1 MKTSDRLATI
11 LFLLAAPAA
20 RFLELKNNYDPA
32 GLPTGGFPY
41 LPAVLAAAAVVFLLS
56 ARGLPARDAVTA
68 DFGGI
73 FRFDGQLTLTAAVL
87 GGFLLLAAAA
97 LRLVSG
103 GMAGLELILSVFLA
117 CSGAALLYALI
128 AQRRS
133 GAFAPTALLVPVC
146 FLVVQLIVTYRANA
160 RDSVLGHFY
169 VELLLLAALCLA
181 SLYLAAFAYRCGAPR
196 SFAPAAHLALTL
208 AAACCVDMALAR
220 RFAGLA
226 ACLGAA
232 LLLLACLE
240 AALLHAEKSVGTVLR
255 KAAFWNKYREISM
268 NDRQIKMVNLLW
280 DGFEGKLT
288 SSKWGKI
295 TKCSAD
301 TALRDIQALIAKG
314 ILRKTDEGG
323 RSTHYELIF

>member
-181 SLYLAAFAYRCGAPR
+181 SLYLAAFAYRCGASPIWR
-196 SFAPAAHLALTL
+196 RRGISRGNNGTMPKTEKRLLSQPFFLLIGRLDEKKLLSLA
-208 AAACCVDMALAR
+208 
-220 RFAGLA
+220 
-226 ACLGAA
+226 
-232 LLLLACLE
+232 
-240 AALLHAEKSVGTVLR
+240 S
-255 KAAFWNKYREISM
+255 I
-268 NDRQIKMVNLLW
+268 
-280 DGFEGKLT
+280 
-288 SSKWGKI
+288 KI
-295 TKCSAD
+295 TA
-301 TALRDIQALIAKG
+301 
-314 ILRKTDEGG
+314 E
-323 RSTHYELIF
+323 F

>member
-1 MKTSDRLATI
+1 MEDRLIVTASPHIRDTSTT
-11 LFLLAAPAA
+11 
-20 RFLELKNNYDPA
+20 R
-32 GLPTGGFPY
+32 GLMGNVVIAL

-146 FLVVQLIVTYRANA
+146 FLSLI
-160 RDSVLGHFY
+160 H
-169 VELLLLAALCLA
+169 
-181 SLYLAAFAYRCGAPR
+181 
-196 SFAPAAHLALTL
+196 
-208 AAACCVDMALAR
+208 
-220 RFAGLA
+220 
-226 ACLGAA
+226 
-232 LLLLACLE
+232 
-240 AALLHAEKSVGTVLR
+240 
-255 KAAFWNKYREISM
+255 I
-268 NDRQIKMVNLLW
+268 
-280 DGFEGKLT
+280 
-288 SSKWGKI
+288 
-295 TKCSAD
+295 
-301 TALRDIQALIAKG
+301 
-314 ILRKTDEGG
+314 
-323 RSTHYELIF
+323 

>member
-20 RFLELKNNYDPA
+20 RLLELKNNYDPA

-56 ARGLPARDAVTA
+56 ARGLPARDAA

-117 CSGAALLYALI
+117 CSGAAVLYALI

-133 GAFAPTALLVPVC
+133 GAFAPTALLMPVC
-146 FLVVQLIVTYRANA
+146 FLIVQLIVTYRANA

-169 VELLLLAALCLA
+169 VELLLLATLCLA

-232 LLLLACLE
+232 LLLLAYLE
-240 AALLHAEKSVGTVLR
+240 AAG
-255 KAAFWNKYREISM
+255 
-268 NDRQIKMVNLLW
+268 D
-280 DGFEGKLT
+280 FEG
-288 SSKWGKI
+288 
-295 TKCSAD
+295 
-301 TALRDIQALIAKG
+301 
-314 ILRKTDEGG
+314 
-323 RSTHYELIF
+323 

>member
-20 RFLELKNNYDPA
+20 RLLELKNNYDPA

-41 LPAVLAAAAVVFLLS
+41 LPAV
-56 ARGLPARDAVTA
+56 
-68 DFGGI
+68 
-73 FRFDGQLTLTAAVL
+73 
-87 GGFLLLAAAA
+87 LAAAA

-117 CSGAALLYALI
+117 CSGAAVLYALI

-133 GAFAPTALLVPVC
+133 GAFAPTALLMPVC

-232 LLLLACLE
+232 LLLLAYLE
-240 AALLHAEKSVGTVLR
+240 AAG
-255 KAAFWNKYREISM
+255 
-268 NDRQIKMVNLLW
+268 D
-280 DGFEGKLT
+280 FEG
-288 SSKWGKI
+288 
-295 TKCSAD
+295 
-301 TALRDIQALIAKG
+301 
-314 ILRKTDEGG
+314 
-323 RSTHYELIF
+323 

>member
-117 CSGAALLYALI
+117 CSGAAVLYALI

-133 GAFAPTALLVPVC
+133 GAFAPTALLMPVC

-181 SLYLAAFAYRCGAPR
+181 SLYLVACGAPR

-208 AAACCVDMALAR
+208 AAACCVDMALAC
-220 RFAGLA
+220 RFDGLA

-232 LLLLACLE
+232 LLLLAYLE
-240 AALLHAEKSVGTVLR
+240 AAG
-255 KAAFWNKYREISM
+255 
-268 NDRQIKMVNLLW
+268 D
-280 DGFEGKLT
+280 FEG
-288 SSKWGKI
+288 
-295 TKCSAD
+295 
-301 TALRDIQALIAKG
+301 
-314 ILRKTDEGG
+314 
-323 RSTHYELIF
+323 

>member
-41 LPAVLAAAAVVFLLS
+41 LPAVLATAAVVFLLS

-128 AQRRS
+128 AKIAGHTSVGWTSLMGSIWLIGGIQLLGLGVVGEYIGKIYNETKRRPR
-133 GAFAPTALLVPVC
+133 F
-146 FLVVQLIVTYRANA
+146 IIE
-160 RDSVLGHFY
+160 SVLNK
-169 VELLLLAALCLA
+169 
-181 SLYLAAFAYRCGAPR
+181 
-196 SFAPAAHLALTL
+196 
-208 AAACCVDMALAR
+208 VDS
-220 RFAGLA
+220 
-226 ACLGAA
+226 
-232 LLLLACLE
+232 E
-240 AALLHAEKSVGTVLR
+240 A
-255 KAAFWNKYREISM
+255 
-268 NDRQIKMVNLLW
+268 
-280 DGFEGKLT
+280 
-288 SSKWGKI
+288 
-295 TKCSAD
+295 
-301 TALRDIQALIAKG
+301 
-314 ILRKTDEGG
+314 
-323 RSTHYELIF
+323 

>member
-1 MKTSDRLATI
+1 MPCMKTSDRLATI

-20 RFLELKNNYDPA
+20 RLLELKNNYDPA

-41 LPAVLAAAAVVFLLS
+41 LPAVLAA
-56 ARGLPARDAVTA
+56 A

-117 CSGAALLYALI
+117 CSGAAVLYALI

-133 GAFAPTALLVPVC
+133 GAFAPTALLMPVC

-220 RFAGLA
+220 RLDGLA

-232 LLLLACLE
+232 LLLLAYLE
-240 AALLHAEKSVGTVLR
+240 AAG
-255 KAAFWNKYREISM
+255 
-268 NDRQIKMVNLLW
+268 D
-280 DGFEGKLT
+280 FEG
-288 SSKWGKI
+288 
-295 TKCSAD
+295 
-301 TALRDIQALIAKG
+301 
-314 ILRKTDEGG
+314 
-323 RSTHYELIF
+323 

>member
-1 MKTSDRLATI
+1 MKKIHA
-11 LFLLAAPAA
+11 LFLCVAWLLCMLTLSALAADYVYYEND
-20 RFLELKNNYDPA
+20 FSDV
-32 GLPTGGFPY
+32 TT
-41 LPAVLAAAAVVFLLS
+41 LS
-56 ARGLPARDAVTA
+56 DFTQYRGKWEIV
-68 DFGGI
+68 
-73 FRFDGQLTLTAAVL
+73 DGQLTLTAAIL

-232 LLLLACLE
+232 LLLLAYLE
-240 AALLHAEKSVGTVLR
+240 AAG
-255 KAAFWNKYREISM
+255 
-268 NDRQIKMVNLLW
+268 D
-280 DGFEGKLT
+280 FEG
-288 SSKWGKI
+288 
-295 TKCSAD
+295 
-301 TALRDIQALIAKG
+301 
-314 ILRKTDEGG
+314 
-323 RSTHYELIF
+323 